1 MMGSSSWPVYSK
13 SSDSSRRLMFPK
25 ERERSKD
32 CAGSL
37 MVIRAFLSG
46 ELAEGGKVEE
56 MEEDGG
62 EEKSEEEDD
71 EEKGD
76 RNVADG

>member
-1 MMGSSSWPVYSK
+1 
-13 SSDSSRRLMFPK
+13 
-25 ERERSKD
+25 
-32 CAGSL
+32 
-37 MVIRAFLSG
+37 MVVRAFLSG

-71 EEKGD
+71 EEKED